1 MQAEKRRF
9 SEMKARG
16 PGAPRFAGRAAIL
29 FGDGS
34 LFSLSAAY
42 RPLRIFLF
50 CGISGRCA
58 FSFSTA
64 YQAVA
69 YIWIFRAV
77 LRAFRKA
84 GRGVPKRTRLPEQPA
99 GKRKATQRVAW
110 SWWPDLNRRP
120 ADYESAALPTEPH
133 QHQRDYYSRE
143 AGVCQE
149 VKGKKNGIFIDS
161 EFPK

>member
-1 MQAEKRRF
+1 
-9 SEMKARG
+9 MKARG

-58 FSFSTA
+58 FSFSAA

-84 GRGVPKRTRLPEQPA
+84 GGGSEENDAAGATRR
-99 GKRKATQRVAW
+99 KKKATQRVAW